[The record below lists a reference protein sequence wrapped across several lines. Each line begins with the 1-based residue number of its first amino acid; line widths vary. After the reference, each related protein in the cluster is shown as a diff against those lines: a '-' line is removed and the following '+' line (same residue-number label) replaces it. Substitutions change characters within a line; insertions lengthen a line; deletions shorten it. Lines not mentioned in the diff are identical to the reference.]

1 MKTKRLPLIL
11 IIMLLSIGLDRITK
25 IWAIREL
32 KDEGV
37 RTYLNDFIRLVYAEN
52 TGAFLSM
59 GSGLNEQVRYW
70 VLTILPILV
79 LLYVLYMT
87 LFSADMNRIQ
97 VASFTFILAGGLS
110 NIFDRLMEGRV
121 VDFLNM
127 GFDGLRTS
135 IFNVADMSIMLGLF
149 MMLPQ
154 LFRKPSGKKVAVD
167 PKPEV
172 PSEEER

>member
-127 GFDGLRTS
+127 GFDGLRTG
-135 IFNVADMSIMLGLF
+135 IFNVADMSIATAQNLLKECF
-149 MMLPQ
+149 PTQ
-154 LFRKPSGKKVAVD
+154 W
-167 PKPEV
+167 
-172 PSEEER
+172 SEPLQPTYGMANTHMTF